1 MPKKASLHSDRA
13 VGGDLSQ
20 MINKQFNVKVTA
32 QREFSMLTQGKFIFW
47 KGNIYLNLQCYE
59 VLQNLLDIP

>member
-1 MPKKASLHSDRA
+1 MPKKASLHSDRE

-32 QREFSMLTQGKFIFW
+32 QREFSMLTQGKFIF
-47 KGNIYLNLQCYE
+47 
-59 VLQNLLDIP
+59 